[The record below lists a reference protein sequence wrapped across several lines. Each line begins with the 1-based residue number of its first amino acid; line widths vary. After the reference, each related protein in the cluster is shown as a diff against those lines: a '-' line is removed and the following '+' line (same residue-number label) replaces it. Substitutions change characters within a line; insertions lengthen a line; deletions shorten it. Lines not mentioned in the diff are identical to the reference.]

1 MRAEIPAGAFGKAE
15 IAHGNAAVAA
25 LEGRTADALA
35 GFRTVRATLGRLQ
48 QHFDAAQRAVD
59 AAVLLPDEAEVRAW
73 ADEVRPLLD
82 DLRARPYLAKLDEAL
97 ASASSPAPRTGSAAT
112 PPEQPVPQARHGR

>member
-1 MRAEIPAGAFGKAE
+1 LPAGPTGKAE
-15 IAHGNAAVAA
+15 IAHAHAAVAA
-25 LEGRTADALA
+25 LEGRTSEALA
-35 GFRTVRATLGRLQ
+35 GFRDVRATLGRLE
-48 QHFDAAQRAVD
+48 QHFDAALRAID

-73 ADEVRPLLD
+73 AEDVRPLLE